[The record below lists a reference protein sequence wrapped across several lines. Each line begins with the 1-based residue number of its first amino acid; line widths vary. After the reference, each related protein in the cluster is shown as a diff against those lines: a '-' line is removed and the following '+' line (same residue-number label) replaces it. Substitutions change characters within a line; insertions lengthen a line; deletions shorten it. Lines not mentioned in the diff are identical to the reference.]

1 MTFCLWVIGYCTQ
14 LPEMLQQPLH
24 HLHTHATYARHH
36 QRIALQEA
44 KEKENQHKIKQ
55 TRKSCEDEQ
64 RGRMW
69 WQRSMWIYYRGCSSL
84 SHSVLFIYFW
94 FFQWNETPRLTSDQ
108 EEKWP
113 YTFGIISRYIIKT
126 LTSIGLWNGYW
137 FFKFFPACFRK

>member
-55 TRKSCEDEQ
+55 TRKSCEQ
-64 RGRMW
+64 RRRMW